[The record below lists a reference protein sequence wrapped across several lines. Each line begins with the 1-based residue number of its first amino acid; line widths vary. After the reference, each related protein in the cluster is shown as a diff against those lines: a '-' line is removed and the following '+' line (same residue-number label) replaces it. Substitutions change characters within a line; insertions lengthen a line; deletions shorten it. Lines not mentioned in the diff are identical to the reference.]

1 MTPAVVALVL
11 FAALLH
17 AGWNTLL
24 RGGADRLWTMSVM
37 NLAVGG
43 LGLAV
48 ALAVGLPAAASWPY
62 AVASGLIHIAYNALL
77 IVTYRTG
84 DLGQTYPI
92 ARGASPALVALG
104 AGVFASEVPGARR
117 RRRDRAGER
126 RDPVAVAG
134 RRPGC
139 RGGTVLAALGTAATI
154 AAYTLIDGIGV
165 RLSGDWVAYTAA
177 MFTFHLAFPLW
188 LLLTRGPAALGGTPA
203 ALAGAVGGGAASLMA
218 YAAVI
223 WAMRLGAMGPVSA
236 LRETSVVFAALL
248 GRFVLK
254 ERLTA
259 GRIAACL
266 VIAAGAAMIG
276 RG

>member
-11 FAALLH
+11 LAALLH

-48 ALAVGLPAAASWPY
+48 ALATGLPAAASWPY
-62 AVASGLIHIAYNALL
+62 VVASGLIHIAYNTLL

-104 AGVFASEVPGARR
+104 AAVFASEVPGPVGAFGIALVCGGILSLSLGK
-117 RRRDRAGER
+117 AGLSR
-126 RDPVAVAG
+126 
-134 RRPGC
+134 
-139 RGGTVLAALGTAATI
+139 GTVLAALGTAATI
-154 AAYTLIDGIGV
+154 AAYTLVDGIGV

-177 MFTFHLAFPLW
+177 MFTFHLSFPLW
-188 LLLTRGPAALGGTPA
+188 LLLTRGPAALDGEPA
-203 ALAGAVGGGAASLMA
+203 ALARAVGGGAASLLA

-248 GRFVLK
+248 GRFVLA

-276 RG
+276 HG

>member
-11 FAALLH
+11 VAALLH

-104 AGVFASEVPGARR
+104 AGVFASEVPGPVGA
-117 RRRDRAGER
+117 AGIAL
-126 RDPVAVAG
+126 VSGGILSLSLGKAG
-134 RRPGC
+134 LSR
-139 RGGTVLAALGTAATI
+139 GTVLAALGTAATI

-188 LLLTRGPAALGGTPA
+188 LLLTRGSAALGGTPV
-203 ALAGAVGGGAASLMA
+203 ALARAAGGGAASLMA

-248 GRFVLK
+248 GRFVLQ

-276 RG
+276 HG

>member
-24 RGGADRLWTMSVM
+24 RGGTDRLWTMSVM

-104 AGVFASEVPGARR
+104 AGVFASEVPGTVGAVGIALVSGGILSLSLGK
-117 RRRDRAGER
+117 AGLSR
-126 RDPVAVAG
+126 
-134 RRPGC
+134 
-139 RGGTVLAALGTAATI
+139 GTVLAALGTAATI

-203 ALAGAVGGGAASLMA
+203 ALTRAVGGGAASLMA

-276 RG
+276 HG